1 MGDVAVNTKKKLSL
15 KWTSGAPKFAYFA
28 STRPITVIGLYSF
41 GHLMRVSY
49 AELKYTMRL
58 WSLRPL
64 RVYFLS
70 EQDTEFESAV
80 ETAVDCY

>member
-1 MGDVAVNTKKKLSL
+1 MGDVAVNTKKNVSL
-15 KWTSGAPKFAYFA
+15 KWTLGAPEFADFA

-41 GHLMRVSY
+41 GHPIRVLY
-49 AELKYTMRL
+49 AEFKYTMRL

-80 ETAVDCY
+80 DCY